1 MSVDRRRFL
10 LLAGAAA
17 ATPGA
22 PAVLRAQEKY
32 PSRAV
37 RFIVAVAAGGPND
50 IYARLIGQWLG
61 EKLGQ
66 TFIIE
71 NRPGA
76 GTNLATEMVVR
87 SPADGYTIITVAPSA
102 TVNATLYPNL
112 KFNFLRDI
120 APVASFARQAQVL
133 VVHPSVKPNT
143 IGELIADAKANPGKY
158 NYGSAGIGTGPHM
171 AAELFK
177 MMAGVDIVHVPYRG
191 ASLATQDTLS
201 GQVHMTLTAV
211 SGLGDYIQTGK
222 LKALGVSTATRSE
235 LLPDVPT
242 IGETVAGYESSALFG
257 VGVPAGTPKEIISL
271 LNREINNALRDP
283 AIRKKMD
290 DLGGGI
296 FISTPEEYARV
307 LVEDTEKY
315 GKIVKATG
323 VRMD

>member
-1 MSVDRRRFL
+1 MFPNRRRFL
-10 LLAGAAA
+10 QMAAA
-17 ATPGA
+17 L
-22 PAVLRAQEKY
+22 PAMPSLALAQDKY
-32 PSRAV
+32 PSRPV
-37 RFIVAVAAGGPND
+37 RFIVAVAPGGPND
-50 IYARLIGQWLG
+50 IYARLLGQWLG

-66 TFIIE
+66 NFIIE

-87 SPADGYTIITVAPSA
+87 SPPDGYTIVTVAPSA
-102 TVNATLYPNL
+102 SVNASLYPNL

-143 IGELIADAKANPGKY
+143 VAELIADAKANPGKY

-191 ASLATQDTLS
+191 AALATQDTLS

-211 SGLGDYIQTGK
+211 SGLGDFIQTGK
-222 LKALGVSTATRSE
+222 LKALGVSTASRSE
-235 LLPDVPT
+235 LLPDVAT
-242 IGETVAGYESSALFG
+242 IGETVPGYESSALFG
-257 VGVPAGTPKEIISL
+257 VGAPSGTPKEIINL
-271 LNREINNALRDP
+271 LNREINAALRDP
-283 AIRKKMD
+283 GIRKKMD

-296 FISTPEEYARV
+296 FISTPEEYGKILA
-307 LVEDTEKY
+307 EDTEKY
-315 GKIVKATG
+315 GRVVKATG
-323 VRMD
+323 AKVSE

>member
-1 MSVDRRRFL
+1 MKLDRRDFLRF
-10 LLAGAAA
+10 AAAAA
-17 ATPGA
+17 ATPAA
-22 PAVLRAQEKY
+22 PAILHAQEKY
-32 PSRAV
+32 PARPV

-50 IYARLIGQWLG
+50 IYARLLGQWLG
-61 EKLGQ
+61 ERLGQ
-66 TFIIE
+66 QFVIE
-71 NRPGA
+71 NKPGA

-87 SPADGYTIITVAPSA
+87 SPADGYTIVTVAPSQ

-112 KFNFLRDI
+112 KYNFLRDI

-133 VVHPSVKPNT
+133 VLHPSVPVNT
-143 IGELIADAKANPGKY
+143 TAELVAYAKKNPGKL

-222 LKALGVSTATRSE
+222 LKALGVSTAQRSE

-242 IGETVAGYESSALFG
+242 IAETVPGYESSALFG
-257 VGVPAGTPKEIISL
+257 VGAPAGTPKEIIAL
-271 LNREINNALRDP
+271 LNREINAGLRDP
-283 AIRKKMD
+283 VIKKRMD
-290 DLGGGI
+290 DLGGGV
-296 FISTPEEYARV
+296 FISTPEEYGRV
-307 LVEDTEKY
+307 LAEDTEKY
-315 GKIVKATG
+315 GRIVKATG
-323 VRMD
+323 ARMD

>member
-1 MSVDRRRFL
+1 MIPTRRRFL
-10 LLAGAAA
+10 QLAAA
-17 ATPGA
+17 L
-22 PAVLRAQEKY
+22 PAMPSLAHAQDKY
-32 PSRAV
+32 PSRPV
-37 RFIVAVAAGGPND
+37 RFIVAVAPGGPND
-50 IYARLIGQWLG
+50 IYARLLGQWLG

-66 TFIIE
+66 NFIIE

-87 SPADGYTIITVAPSA
+87 SPPDGYTIVTVAPSA

-143 IGELIADAKANPGKY
+143 VAELIADAKANPGKY

-191 ASLATQDTLS
+191 AALATQDTLA

-211 SGLGDYIQTGK
+211 SGLGDFIQTGK

-235 LLPDVPT
+235 LLPDIPT
-242 IGETVAGYESSALFG
+242 IAETVPGYESSALFG
-257 VGVPAGTPKEIISL
+257 VGAPAGTPKEIINL
-271 LNREINNALRDP
+271 LNREINTALRDP
-283 AIRKKMD
+283 GIRKKMD

-296 FISTPEEYARV
+296 FISTPEEYGKILAA
-307 LVEDTEKY
+307 DTEKY
-315 GKIVKATG
+315 GQVVKATG
-323 VRMD
+323 AKVTE